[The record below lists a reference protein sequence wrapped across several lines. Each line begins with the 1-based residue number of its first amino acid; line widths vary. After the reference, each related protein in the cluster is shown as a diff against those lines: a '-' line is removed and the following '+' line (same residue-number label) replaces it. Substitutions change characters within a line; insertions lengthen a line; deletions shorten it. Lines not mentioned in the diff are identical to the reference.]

1 MNVEAFFKLTYGI
14 YLITS
19 KSGEQLG
26 GYIANTAFQV
36 TAKPPKIAIS
46 CHKENT
52 SARIISESGAFCL
65 SVLEKDT
72 DAGLIGMFGYQSG
85 SEKEKFERVNYK
97 IGKNGAPVILTH
109 AIAYF
114 ECKVV
119 DTIDVGTHYLFIGE
133 VTEGELLNPDK
144 DPLTYAYFRDEMKLL
159 APERAPTYVDK
170 SKIEK
175 DQDKAQEPQP
185 PEEQS
190 AEEKKT
196 EEAKKEEK
204 AEPEVYI
211 CSICAYEYDP
221 AVGDETQGIPPGT
234 PFEDLPED
242 WICPICAAAKSAF
255 ISSN

>member
-19 KSGEQLG
+19 KNGEQLG

-36 TAKPPKIAIS
+36 TAEPPKIAIS
-46 CHKENT
+46 CHKDNT
-52 SARIISESGAFCL
+52 SAGIIAKSGAFCL
-65 SVLEKDT
+65 SVLEKNS

-85 SEKEKFERVNYK
+85 GEKEKFERVNYK
-97 IGKNGAPVILTH
+97 IGKNGAPVILSH

-114 ECKVV
+114 ECTVV
-119 DTIDVGTHYLFIGE
+119 DTVDVGTHYLFIGE
-133 VTEGELLNPDK
+133 VSEGELLNPEK
-144 DPLTYAYFRDEMKLL
+144 EPLTYAYFRDEMKLL

-170 SKIEK
+170 SKIKK
-175 DQDKAQEPQP
+175 DPSAS
-185 PEEQS
+185 PES
-190 AEEKKT
+190 VEEENT
-196 EEAKKEEK
+196 EEK
-204 AEPEVYI
+204 AAENKNEERTESKAFI

-255 ISSN
+255 VSSN